1 MIIVVIISAE
11 LSLFSY
17 EKLIGLIL
25 WIAKET
31 QYSDVM
37 VIVEFDWI
45 QNQSRALLI
54 EWYWEWGGLVLTS
67 QEGPI
72 KNVTFN
78 E

>member
-11 LSLFSY
+11 LPLFSY

-45 QNQSRALLI
+45 QNQSASYSLNDI
-54 EWYWEWGGLVLTS
+54 E
-67 QEGPI
+67 
-72 KNVTFN
+72 N
-78 E
+78 EVG